1 MKLRSIVLSGREIG
15 NNLKLLRKGKKME
28 VFFMKTKKVLAFFLC
43 VLLCMGTLTVTSFAA
58 TTEITVGSTEED
70 VYAAFGLTTDADKAK
85 LKVDLEAKTLSLQ
98 GDIEVPDT
106 VRITG
111 GEWTLLGYG
120 KKITLKSKEIAIR
133 NDAVLHLGKNGDPE
147 ASALTLI
154 SKYDYSSIFDLQ
166 GNAKLH
172 MYDGV
177 TAGPSNCVNN
187 PGCADLNDNAIFYMH
202 GGTITDCISPY
213 SVAGGVYIKDKSQFH
228 MYGGVIENCSGME
241 GGAVGIADGT
251 TAIGP
256 TTGSNGLFHMHGG
269 TIRNCTDNYEG
280 GGAVCITLFYGST
293 TNYGKFIMDGGTIM
307 DCKTAGTF
315 QEGGG
320 AIYINAAGAEAK
332 INGGTIT
339 KNSTSKA
346 GGGIYVGRGTA
357 AIAAE
362 AAVYDNHADTEA
374 DDIAVGRSGATVT
387 IAKPPSGLTLSSGR
401 EIDGWYKDSTGTRW
415 DLTANYP
422 PIPVSMDAD
431 GTRTFTSKTSLKAA
445 HAVRSGLEVSPPT
458 LDFGSAETGYT
469 VPAAQTV
476 TVTNIG
482 DKSVTSLKVNSEHFE
497 IGPLSQTELAPGAT
511 ATFTVSPK
519 ASLPAG
525 AYSETIT
532 VSGTSNSKR
541 VTSSVTAS
549 FTVKEKLYTLTVEL
563 NGGNGATTGG
573 SYAAGTVV
581 PIDAGK
587 RAGYTFNGWTSSN
600 GGDFANQNAASTSFT
615 MPGADTTV
623 TAAWARNK
631 NHHNTTLPPTP
642 ETGDGSN
649 MPLWISLLSLS
660 GAGALG
666 AARYSRKRKA

>member
-1 MKLRSIVLSGREIG
+1 
-15 NNLKLLRKGKKME
+15 ME

-58 TTEITVGSTEED
+58 TTEITEGSTEEE
-70 VYAAFGLTTDADKAK
+70 VYAAFGLTTAEDKEK

-98 GDIEVPDT
+98 DDIEVRDT

-111 GEWTLLGYG
+111 GEWTLLGEG
-120 KKITLKSKEIAIR
+120 HTLTFTSQCFVVGG
-133 NDAVLHLGKNGDPE
+133 DAVLKLGQDGEGGNGITITSEDNIMHPVF
-147 ASALTLI
+147 
-154 SKYDYSSIFDLQ
+154 Y
-166 GNAKLH
+166 
-172 MYDGV
+172 
-177 TAGPSNCVNN
+177 
-187 PGCADLNDNAIFYMH
+187 LNDTSKLYMYENVTIGLSSSLSTPAGIDIGTDAAFYMH
-202 GGTITDCISPY
+202 GGKITGCVNGAST
-213 SVAGGVYIKDKSQFH
+213 AGGVYINDNGQFH

-251 TAIGP
+251 TEIGP
-256 TTGSNGLFHMHGG
+256 NTGSNGLFHMYGG
-269 TIRNCTDNYEG
+269 TIKNCTDNYKG
-280 GGAVCITLFYGST
+280 GGAVSIALFRGY
-293 TNYGKFIMDGGTIM
+293 TNYGQFIMDGGTIT
-307 DCKTAGTF
+307 DCKTAGTSTK
-315 QEGGG
+315 GGG
-320 AIYINAAGAEAK
+320 AICINAADAEAK

-346 GGGIYVGRGTA
+346 GGGIYVGQGTA

-374 DDIAVGRSGATVT
+374 DDIAVGPSRATVT

-401 EIDGWYKDSTGTRW
+401 EIDGWYRDSASMRW
-415 DLTANYP
+415 NLSAGYP
-422 PIPVSMDAD
+422 LMSEYVPAG
-431 GTRTFTSKTSLKAA
+431 GTRTFTSLKIQKGLKAA
-445 HAVRSGLEVSPPT
+445 HAVRCGLEVSPAT

-476 TVTNIG
+476 MVTNIG
-482 DKSVTSLKVNSEHFE
+482 DRNATSLKVNSEHFD
-497 IGPLSQTELAPGAT
+497 IGPLSQTVLAPGDT

-519 ASLPAG
+519 ASLPVG
-525 AYSETIT
+525 AYSETIK
-532 VSGTSNSKR
+532 VSGTSNYNP
-541 VTSSVTAS
+541 VTSSVSAS
-549 FTVKEKLYTLTVEL
+549 FTVKEKLYKLTVEL

-573 SYAAGTVV
+573 SYAAGTIV
-581 PIDAGK
+581 PINAGS

-600 GGDFANQNAASTSFT
+600 GGDFANKNAASTSFT

-649 MPLWISLLSLS
+649 MPLWIALLSLS
-660 GAGALG
+660 GAGVLG

>member
-1 MKLRSIVLSGREIG
+1 MKLRSIVLAGREIG

-28 VFFMKTKKVLAFFLC
+28 VFFMKTKKVLALFLC
-43 VLLCMGTLTVTSFAA
+43 VLLYMGTLTVTSFAA
-58 TTEITVGSTEED
+58 TTEITEGSTEEE
-70 VYAAFGLTTDADKAK
+70 VYAAFGLTTAEDQAK
-85 LKVDLEAKTLSLQ
+85 LAVDLEAKTLSLKD
-98 GDIEVPDT
+98 DIEVRDT

-111 GEWTLLGYG
+111 GEWTLLGEG
-120 KKITLKSKEIAIR
+120 HTLTFTSQCFVVGG
-133 NDAVLHLGKNGDPE
+133 DAVLKLGQDGEGGNGITITSEYNNIPVFYLND
-147 ASALTLI
+147 T
-154 SKYDYSSIFDLQ
+154 SKLY
-166 GNAKLH
+166 
-172 MYDGV
+172 MYENV
-177 TAGPSNCVNN
+177 TIGPSSSLST
-187 PGCADLNDNAIFYMH
+187 PAGIDIGTDAAFYMH
-202 GGTITDCISPY
+202 GGKITGCVNGAST
-213 SVAGGVYIKDKSQFH
+213 AGGVYINDNGQFH
-228 MYGGVIENCSGME
+228 MYGGVIENCSGCE

-251 TAIGP
+251 TEIGP
-256 TTGSNGLFHMHGG
+256 NTGSNGLFHMHGG
-269 TIRNCTDNYEG
+269 TIKNCTDNYNG
-280 GGAVCITLFYGST
+280 GGAVSIALFRGY
-293 TNYGKFIMDGGTIM
+293 TNYGQFIMDGGTIT
-307 DCKTAGTF
+307 DCKTAGTSTK
-315 QEGGG
+315 GGG
-320 AIYINAAGAEAK
+320 AICINAADAEAK

-346 GGGIYVGRGTA
+346 GGGIYVGQGTA

-374 DDIAVGRSGATVT
+374 DDIAVGSSRAIVT

-431 GTRTFTSKTSLKAA
+431 GTRTFNSKTSLKAA

-532 VSGTSNSKR
+532 VSGTSNYKR

-549 FTVKEKLYTLTVEL
+549 FTVKEKLYKLTVEL

-600 GGDFANQNAASTSFT
+600 GGDFANKNAASTSFT

-623 TAAWARNK
+623 TAAWARNRSY
-631 NHHNTTLPPTP
+631 HNTTLPPTP
-642 ETGDGSN
+642 ETGDSSN
-649 MPLWISLLSLS
+649 MPLWIALLSLS
-660 GAGALG
+660 GAGVLG

>member
-1 MKLRSIVLSGREIG
+1 
-15 NNLKLLRKGKKME
+15 ME
-28 VFFMKTKKVLAFFLC
+28 VFFMKTKKVLALFLC

-98 GDIEVPDT
+98 DDIEVPDT

-120 KKITLKSKEIAIR
+120 KKITLKGKEIAIH
-133 NDAVLHLGKNGDPE
+133 NDAVLHLGKNGDPV

-154 SKYDYSSIFDLQ
+154 STDDWSSIFDLQ
-166 GNAKLH
+166 DNAKLH

-177 TAGPSNCVNN
+177 TAGPSNCINR

-213 SVAGGVYIKDKSQFH
+213 SVAGGVYIKDNGQFH
-228 MYGGVIENCSGME
+228 MFGGIIENCSGCE

-251 TAIGP
+251 TEIGP
-256 TTGSNGLFHMHGG
+256 DTGSNGLFHMYGG
-269 TIRNCTDNYEG
+269 TIKNCTDNYEG
-280 GGAVCITLFYGST
+280 GGAVCITLFDGYYP
-293 TNYGKFIMDGGTIM
+293 NYGKFIMDGGTIT
-307 DCKTAGTF
+307 DCKTAGTST
-315 QEGGG
+315 EGGG
-320 AIYINAAGAEAK
+320 AIYINAADAEAK

-357 AIAAE
+357 TIAEA

-374 DDIAVGRSGATVT
+374 DDIAVGPSRATVT

-401 EIDGWYKDSTGTRW
+401 EIDGWYRDSASMRWNLSAGYPLMSEYVPAGGT
-415 DLTANYP
+415 
-422 PIPVSMDAD
+422 I
-431 GTRTFTSKTSLKAA
+431 TFTSLKIQKGLKAA
-445 HAVRSGLEVSPPT
+445 HAVRCGLEVSPAT

-482 DKSVTSLKVNSEHFE
+482 DRNATSLKVNSENFD
-497 IGPLSQTELAPGAT
+497 IGPLSQTVLAPGDT

-519 ASLPAG
+519 ASLPVG
-525 AYSETIT
+525 AYSETIK
-532 VSGTSNSKR
+532 VSGTSNYNP
-541 VTSSVTAS
+541 VTSSVSAS
-549 FTVKEKLYTLTVEL
+549 FTVKEKLYKLTVEL

-600 GGDFANQNAASTSFT
+600 GGDFANKNAASTSFT

-649 MPLWISLLSLS
+649 MPLWIALLSLS
-660 GAGALG
+660 GAGVLG

>member
-1 MKLRSIVLSGREIG
+1 
-15 NNLKLLRKGKKME
+15 ME

-58 TTEITVGSTEED
+58 TTEITEGSTEEE
-70 VYAAFGLTTDADKAK
+70 VYAAFGLTTAEDKEK

-98 GDIEVPDT
+98 DDIEVRDT

-111 GEWTLLGYG
+111 GEWTLLGEG
-120 KKITLKSKEIAIR
+120 HTLTFTSQCFVVGG
-133 NDAVLHLGKNGDPE
+133 DAVLKLGQDGEGGNGITITSEDNIMHPVFY
-147 ASALTLI
+147 LNDT
-154 SKYDYSSIFDLQ
+154 SKLY
-166 GNAKLH
+166 
-172 MYDGV
+172 MYENV
-177 TAGPSNCVNN
+177 TIGPSSSLST
-187 PGCADLNDNAIFYMH
+187 PAGIDIGTDAAFYMH
-202 GGTITDCISPY
+202 GGKITGCVNGAST
-213 SVAGGVYIKDKSQFH
+213 AGGVYINDNGQFH

-251 TAIGP
+251 TEIGP
-256 TTGSNGLFHMHGG
+256 NTGSNGLFHMYGG
-269 TIRNCTDNYEG
+269 TIKNCTDNYKG
-280 GGAVCITLFYGST
+280 GGAVSIALFRGY
-293 TNYGKFIMDGGTIM
+293 TNYGQFIMDGGTIT
-307 DCKTAGTF
+307 DCKTAGTSTK
-315 QEGGG
+315 GGG
-320 AIYINAAGAEAK
+320 AICINAADAEAK

-346 GGGIYVGRGTA
+346 GGGIYVGQGTA

-374 DDIAVGRSGATVT
+374 DDIAVGPSRATVT

-401 EIDGWYKDSTGTRW
+401 EIDGWYRDSASMRW
-415 DLTANYP
+415 NLSAGYP
-422 PIPVSMDAD
+422 LMSEYVPAG
-431 GTRTFTSKTSLKAA
+431 GTRTFTSLKIQKGLKAA
-445 HAVRSGLEVSPPT
+445 HAVRCGLEVSPAT

-476 TVTNIG
+476 MVTNIG
-482 DKSVTSLKVNSEHFE
+482 DRNATSLKVNSEHFD
-497 IGPLSQTELAPGAT
+497 IGPLSQTVLAPGDT

-519 ASLPAG
+519 ASLPVG
-525 AYSETIT
+525 AYSETIK
-532 VSGTSNSKR
+532 VSGTSNYNP
-541 VTSSVTAS
+541 VTSSVSAS
-549 FTVKEKLYTLTVEL
+549 FTVKEKLYKLTVEL

-573 SYAAGTVV
+573 SYAAGTIV
-581 PIDAGK
+581 PINAGS

-600 GGDFANQNAASTSFT
+600 GGDFANKNAASTSFT

-649 MPLWISLLSLS
+649 MPLWIALLSLS
-660 GAGALG
+660 GAGVLG

>member
-1 MKLRSIVLSGREIG
+1 
-15 NNLKLLRKGKKME
+15 ME

-85 LKVDLEAKTLSLQ
+85 LKVDLSAKTLSLQ
-98 GDIEVPDT
+98 DDIEVPDT
-106 VRITG
+106 VQITG

-120 KKITLKSKEIAIR
+120 KKITLKGKAIAIR
-133 NDAVLHLGKNGDPE
+133 NDAVLHLGKNGDPV

-154 SKYDYSSIFDLQ
+154 STYDFSSIFDLQ

-177 TAGPSNCVNN
+177 TAGPSNCINR

-228 MYGGVIENCSGME
+228 MYGGVIENCSGCE

-251 TAIGP
+251 TEIGP
-256 TTGSNGLFHMHGG
+256 DTGSNGLFHMYGG
-269 TIRNCTDNYEG
+269 TIKNCTDKYEG
-280 GGAVCITLFYGST
+280 GGAVCITLFSGYSR
-293 TNYGKFIMDGGTIM
+293 NYGKFIMDGGTITG
-307 DCKTAGTF
+307 CKTTEGTY
-315 QEGGG
+315 QIGGG
-320 AIYINAAGAEAK
+320 AVCINAADAKAE
-332 INGGTIT
+332 INGGKIT
-339 KNSTSKA
+339 QNSTSKA

-357 AIAAE
+357 AIAEA
-362 AAVYDNHADTEA
+362 AAVYDNHAVFEA
-374 DDIAVGRSGATVT
+374 DDIAVGSSRATVT

-445 HAVRSGLEVSPPT
+445 HAVRCGLEVSPAR

-469 VPAAQTV
+469 VPAAQKV

-482 DKSVTSLKVNSEHFE
+482 DRSATLSQPSSENFD
-497 IGPLSQTELAPGAT
+497 IGPLSQTVLAPGET
-511 ATFTVSPK
+511 ATFAVSPK

-525 AYSETIT
+525 SYSETIT

-573 SYAAGTVV
+573 SYAAGTIV
-581 PIDAGK
+581 PINAGS

-600 GGDFANQNAASTSFT
+600 GGDFANKNAASTSFT

-623 TAAWARNK
+623 TAAWARNRSY
-631 NHHNTTLPPTP
+631 HNTTLPPTP
-642 ETGDGSN
+642 ETGDSSN
-649 MPLWISLLSLS
+649 MPLWIALLSLS
-660 GAGALG
+660 GAGVLG

>member
-1 MKLRSIVLSGREIG
+1 
-15 NNLKLLRKGKKME
+15 ME

-58 TTEITVGSTEED
+58 TTEITEGSTEEE
-70 VYAAFGLTTDADKAK
+70 VYAAFGLTTAEDKEK

-98 GDIEVPDT
+98 DDIEVRDT

-111 GEWTLLGYG
+111 GERTLLGEG
-120 KKITLKSKEIAIR
+120 HTLTFTSQCFVVGG
-133 NDAVLHLGKNGDPE
+133 DAVLKLGQDGEGGNGITITSEDNIMHPVFY
-147 ASALTLI
+147 LNDT
-154 SKYDYSSIFDLQ
+154 SKLY
-166 GNAKLH
+166 
-172 MYDGV
+172 MYENV
-177 TAGPSNCVNN
+177 TIGPSSSLST
-187 PGCADLNDNAIFYMH
+187 PAGIDIGTDAAFYMH
-202 GGTITDCISPY
+202 GGKITGCVNGAST
-213 SVAGGVYIKDKSQFH
+213 AGGVYINDNGQFH

-251 TAIGP
+251 TEIGP
-256 TTGSNGLFHMHGG
+256 NTGSNGLFHMYGG
-269 TIRNCTDNYEG
+269 TIKNCTDNYKG
-280 GGAVCITLFYGST
+280 GGAVSIALFRGY
-293 TNYGKFIMDGGTIM
+293 TNYGQFIMDGGTIT
-307 DCKTAGTF
+307 DCKTAGTSTK
-315 QEGGG
+315 GGG
-320 AIYINAAGAEAK
+320 AICINAADAEAK

-346 GGGIYVGRGTA
+346 GGGIYVGQGTA

-374 DDIAVGRSGATVT
+374 DDIAVGPSRATVT

-401 EIDGWYKDSTGTRW
+401 EIDGWYRDSASMRW
-415 DLTANYP
+415 NLSAGYP
-422 PIPVSMDAD
+422 LMSEYVPAG
-431 GTRTFTSKTSLKAA
+431 GTRTFTSLKIQKGLKAA
-445 HAVRSGLEVSPPT
+445 HAVRCGLEVSPAT

-476 TVTNIG
+476 MVTNIG
-482 DKSVTSLKVNSEHFE
+482 DRNATSLKVNSEHFD
-497 IGPLSQTELAPGAT
+497 IGPLSQTVLAPGDT

-519 ASLPAG
+519 ASLPVG
-525 AYSETIT
+525 AYSETIK
-532 VSGTSNSKR
+532 VSGTSNYNP
-541 VTSSVTAS
+541 VTSSVSAS
-549 FTVKEKLYTLTVEL
+549 FTVKEKLYKLTVEL

-573 SYAAGTVV
+573 SYAAGTIV
-581 PIDAGK
+581 PINAGS

-600 GGDFANQNAASTSFT
+600 GGDFANKNAASTSFT

-649 MPLWISLLSLS
+649 MPLWIALLSLS
-660 GAGALG
+660 GAGVLG

>member
-1 MKLRSIVLSGREIG
+1 MKLRSIVLAGREIG

-28 VFFMKTKKVLAFFLC
+28 VFFMKTKKVLALFLC

-58 TTEITVGSTEED
+58 TTEITADSTED
-70 VYAAFGLTTDADKAK
+70 AVYAAFGLTTAEDQAK
-85 LKVDLEAKTLSLQ
+85 LAVDPSTKTLSLQ
-98 GDIEVPDT
+98 DDIEVRDT

-111 GEWTLLGYG
+111 GEWTLLGEG
-120 KKITLKSKEIAIR
+120 HTLTFTSQCFVVGG
-133 NDAVLHLGKNGDPE
+133 DAVLKLGQDGEGGNGITITSEDNNIPVFY
-147 ASALTLI
+147 LNDT
-154 SKYDYSSIFDLQ
+154 SKLY
-166 GNAKLH
+166 
-172 MYDGV
+172 MYENV
-177 TAGPSNCVNN
+177 TIGPSSSLST
-187 PGCADLNDNAIFYMH
+187 PAGIDIGTDAAFYMH
-202 GGTITDCISPY
+202 GGKITGCVNGAST
-213 SVAGGVYIKDKSQFH
+213 AGGVYINDNGQFH
-228 MYGGVIENCSGME
+228 MYGGVIENCSGCE

-251 TAIGP
+251 TEIGP
-256 TTGSNGLFHMHGG
+256 NTGSNGLFHMYGG
-269 TIRNCTDNYEG
+269 TIKNCTDNYKG
-280 GGAVCITLFYGST
+280 GGAVSIALFRGY
-293 TNYGKFIMDGGTIM
+293 TNYGQFIMDGGTIT
-307 DCKTAGTF
+307 DCKTAGTSTK
-315 QEGGG
+315 GGG
-320 AIYINAAGAEAK
+320 AICINAADAEAK

-346 GGGIYVGRGTA
+346 GGGIYVGQGTA

-374 DDIAVGRSGATVT
+374 DDIAVGSSRATVT

-431 GTRTFTSKTSLKAA
+431 GTRTFNSKTSLKAA

-532 VSGTSNSKR
+532 VSGTSNYKR

-600 GGDFANQNAASTSFT
+600 GGDFANKNAASTSFT

-642 ETGDGSN
+642 ETGDSSN
-649 MPLWISLLSLS
+649 MPLWIALLSLS
-660 GAGALG
+660 GAGVLG

>member
-1 MKLRSIVLSGREIG
+1 MKLRSIVLAGREIG

-85 LKVDLEAKTLSLQ
+85 LKVDLSAKTLSLQ
-98 GDIEVPDT
+98 DDIEVPDT

-133 NDAVLHLGKNGDPE
+133 NDAVLHLGKNGDPV

-154 SKYDYSSIFDLQ
+154 STDDSSIFDLQ

-177 TAGPSNCVNN
+177 TAGPSNCFNR

-293 TNYGKFIMDGGTIM
+293 TNYGKFIMDGGTIT

-431 GTRTFTSKTSLKAA
+431 GTRTFNSKTSLKAA
-445 HAVRSGLEVSPPT
+445 HAVRSGLEVSPPYIGFRKCRNG
-458 LDFGSAETGYT
+458 LYSAGSTEGY
-469 VPAAQTV
+469 
-476 TVTNIG
+476 
-482 DKSVTSLKVNSEHFE
+482 
-497 IGPLSQTELAPGAT
+497 
-511 ATFTVSPK
+511 
-519 ASLPAG
+519 
-525 AYSETIT
+525 
-532 VSGTSNSKR
+532 
-541 VTSSVTAS
+541 
-549 FTVKEKLYTLTVEL
+549 
-563 NGGNGATTGG
+563 GNQHRG
-573 SYAAGTVV
+573 
-581 PIDAGK
+581 
-587 RAGYTFNGWTSSN
+587 
-600 GGDFANQNAASTSFT
+600 
-615 MPGADTTV
+615 
-623 TAAWARNK
+623 
-631 NHHNTTLPPTP
+631 
-642 ETGDGSN
+642 
-649 MPLWISLLSLS
+649 
-660 GAGALG
+660 
-666 AARYSRKRKA
+666 

>member
-1 MKLRSIVLSGREIG
+1 
-15 NNLKLLRKGKKME
+15 ME
-28 VFFMKTKKVLAFFLC
+28 VFFMKTKKVLALFLC
-43 VLLCMGTLTVTSFAA
+43 VLLYMGTLTVTSFAA
-58 TTEITVGSTEED
+58 TTEITEGSTEEE
-70 VYAAFGLTTDADKAK
+70 VYAAFGLTTAEDQAK
-85 LKVDLEAKTLSLQ
+85 LAVDLEAKTLSLKD
-98 GDIEVPDT
+98 DIEVRDT

-111 GEWTLLGYG
+111 GEWTLLGEG
-120 KKITLKSKEIAIR
+120 HTLTFTSQCFVVGG
-133 NDAVLHLGKNGDPE
+133 DAVLKLGQDGEGGNGITITSEYNNIPVFYLND
-147 ASALTLI
+147 T
-154 SKYDYSSIFDLQ
+154 SKLY
-166 GNAKLH
+166 
-172 MYDGV
+172 MYENV
-177 TAGPSNCVNN
+177 TIGPSSSLST
-187 PGCADLNDNAIFYMH
+187 PAGIDIGTDAAFYMH
-202 GGTITDCISPY
+202 GGKITGCVNGAST
-213 SVAGGVYIKDKSQFH
+213 AGGVYINDNGQFH
-228 MYGGVIENCSGME
+228 MYGGVIENCSGCE

-251 TAIGP
+251 TEIGP
-256 TTGSNGLFHMHGG
+256 NTGSNGLFHMHGG
-269 TIRNCTDNYEG
+269 TIKNCTDNYNG
-280 GGAVCITLFYGST
+280 GGAVSIALFRGY
-293 TNYGKFIMDGGTIM
+293 TNYGQFIMDGGTIT
-307 DCKTAGTF
+307 DCKTAGTSTK
-315 QEGGG
+315 GGG
-320 AIYINAAGAEAK
+320 AICINAADAEAK

-346 GGGIYVGRGTA
+346 GGGIYVGQGTA

-374 DDIAVGRSGATVT
+374 DDIAVGSSRAIVT

-431 GTRTFTSKTSLKAA
+431 GTRTFNSKTSLKAA

-532 VSGTSNSKR
+532 VSGTSNYKR

-549 FTVKEKLYTLTVEL
+549 FTVKEKLYKLTVEL

-600 GGDFANQNAASTSFT
+600 GGDFANKNAASTSFT

-623 TAAWARNK
+623 TAAWARNRSY
-631 NHHNTTLPPTP
+631 HNTTLPPTP
-642 ETGDGSN
+642 ETGDSSN
-649 MPLWISLLSLS
+649 MPLWIALLSLS
-660 GAGALG
+660 GAGVLG

>member
-1 MKLRSIVLSGREIG
+1 
-15 NNLKLLRKGKKME
+15 ME

-98 GDIEVPDT
+98 DDIEVRDT

-111 GEWTLLGYG
+111 GEWTLLGEG
-120 KKITLKSKEIAIR
+120 HTLTFTSQCFVVGG
-133 NDAVLHLGKNGDPE
+133 DAVLKLGQDGEGGNGITITSEDNNIPVFY
-147 ASALTLI
+147 LNDT
-154 SKYDYSSIFDLQ
+154 SKLY
-166 GNAKLH
+166 
-172 MYDGV
+172 MYENV
-177 TAGPSNCVNN
+177 TIGPSSSLST
-187 PGCADLNDNAIFYMH
+187 PAGIDIGTDAAFYMH
-202 GGTITDCISPY
+202 GGKITGCVNGAST
-213 SVAGGVYIKDKSQFH
+213 AGGVYINDNGQFH
-228 MYGGVIENCSGME
+228 MYGGVIENCSGCE

-251 TAIGP
+251 TEIGP
-256 TTGSNGLFHMHGG
+256 NTGSNGLFHMHGG
-269 TIRNCTDNYEG
+269 TIKNCTDNNEG
-280 GGAVCITLFYGST
+280 GGAVSIALFRGY
-293 TNYGKFIMDGGTIM
+293 TNYGKFIMDGGTIT
-307 DCKTAGTF
+307 DCKTAGTS
-315 QEGGG
+315 QIGGG
-320 AIYINAAGAEAK
+320 AVYINAADAEAK

-339 KNSTSKA
+339 QNSTSKA

-362 AAVYDNHADTEA
+362 AAAVYDNHADTEA

-387 IAKPPSGLTLSSGR
+387 IANPPSGLTLSSGR
-401 EIDGWYKDSTGTRW
+401 EIDGWYNDSAGTRW

-422 PIPVSMDAD
+422 PIPVSMGAD
-431 GTRTFTSKTSLKAA
+431 GTKTFTSKTSLKAA

-497 IGPLSQTELAPGAT
+497 IGSLSQTVLAPGET
-511 ATFTVSPK
+511 ATFAVSPK

-525 AYSETIT
+525 SYSETIT
-532 VSGTSNSKR
+532 VSGTSNYKR

-549 FTVKEKLYTLTVEL
+549 FTVKEKLYKLTVEL

-600 GGDFANQNAASTSFT
+600 GGDFANKNAASTSFT

-649 MPLWISLLSLS
+649 MPLWIALLSLS
-660 GAGALG
+660 GAGVLG

>member
-1 MKLRSIVLSGREIG
+1 
-15 NNLKLLRKGKKME
+15 ME
-28 VFFMKTKKVLAFFLC
+28 VFFMKTKRVLALFLC

-58 TTEITVGSTEED
+58 TTEITADSTEEG
-70 VYAAFGLTTDADKAK
+70 VYAAFGLTTAEDKEK

-98 GDIEVPDT
+98 DDIEVRDT

-111 GEWTLLGYG
+111 GEWTLLGEG
-120 KKITLKSKEIAIR
+120 HTLTFTSQCFVVGG
-133 NDAVLHLGKNGDPE
+133 DAVLKLGQDGEGGNGITITSEDNMHPVFY
-147 ASALTLI
+147 LNDT
-154 SKYDYSSIFDLQ
+154 SKLY
-166 GNAKLH
+166 
-172 MYDGV
+172 MYENV
-177 TAGPSNCVNN
+177 TIGPSSS
-187 PGCADLNDNAIFYMH
+187 PSTAAGIDIGTDAAFYMH
-202 GGTITDCISPY
+202 GGKITGCVNNAST
-213 SVAGGVYIKDKSQFH
+213 AGGVYIKDKGQFH

-251 TAIGP
+251 TEIGP
-256 TTGSNGLFHMHGG
+256 NTGSNGLFHMYGG
-269 TIRNCTDNYEG
+269 TIKNCTDNYEG
-280 GGAVCITLFYGST
+280 GGAVCITLFYGYYP
-293 TNYGKFIMDGGTIM
+293 NYGKFIMDGGTIT
-307 DCKTAGTF
+307 DCKTAGTY
-315 QEGGG
+315 QIGGG
-320 AIYINAAGAEAK
+320 AIYINAADARAD

-339 KNSTSKA
+339 QNSTSKA

-422 PIPVSMDAD
+422 PIPVPMGAD
-431 GTRTFTSKTSLKAA
+431 GTKTFTSKTGLKAA

-482 DKSVTSLKVNSEHFE
+482 DRSATLSQPSSENFD
-497 IGPLSQTELAPGAT
+497 IGPLSKPALAPGEK

-525 AYSETIT
+525 SYSETIT

-549 FTVKEKLYTLTVEL
+549 FTVKEKLYKLTVEL

-581 PIDAGK
+581 PIDAGS
-587 RAGYTFNGWTSSN
+587 RGGYTFNGWTSSN

-623 TAAWARNK
+623 MAAWARNK

-642 ETGDGSN
+642 ETGDSSN
-649 MPLWISLLSLS
+649 MPLWIALLSLS
-660 GAGALG
+660 GAGVLG

>member
-1 MKLRSIVLSGREIG
+1 
-15 NNLKLLRKGKKME
+15 
-28 VFFMKTKKVLAFFLC
+28 
-43 VLLCMGTLTVTSFAA
+43 MGTLTVTSFAA

-98 GDIEVPDT
+98 DDIEVPDT
-106 VRITG
+106 VQITG

-120 KKITLKSKEIAIR
+120 KKITLKGQEIAIR
-133 NDAVLHLGKNGDPE
+133 NDAVLHLGKNGDPV

-154 SKYDYSSIFDLQ
+154 STYDFSSIFDLQ

-177 TAGPSNCVNN
+177 TAGPSNCVNR

-228 MYGGVIENCSGME
+228 MYGGVIENCSGCE

-251 TAIGP
+251 TEIGP
-256 TTGSNGLFHMHGG
+256 DTGSNGLFHMYGG
-269 TIRNCTDNYEG
+269 TIKNCIDKNKG
-280 GGAVCITLFYGST
+280 GGAVCITLFSGYSH
-293 TNYGKFIMDGGTIM
+293 NYGKFIMDGGTIT
-307 DCKTAGTF
+307 DCKTAGTSTKAP
-315 QEGGG
+315 GGG
-320 AIYINAAGAEAK
+320 AICINAADAEAK

-346 GGGIYVGRGTA
+346 GGGIYVGQGTA

-401 EIDGWYKDSTGTRW
+401 EIDGWYNDSARTRW
-415 DLTANYP
+415 ALSDPYP
-422 PIPVSMDAD
+422 FNSVSMDAD

-445 HAVRSGLEVSPPT
+445 HAVRCGLEVSPPT

-482 DKSVTSLKVNSEHFE
+482 DRSATLSQPSSENFD
-497 IGPLSQTELAPGAT
+497 IGPLSPTVLAPGGT

-525 AYSETIT
+525 SYSETIT
-532 VSGTSNSKR
+532 VSGTSNYNL
-541 VTSSVTAS
+541 VTSSVSAS
-549 FTVKEKLYTLTVEL
+549 FMVKEKLYTLTVEL

-600 GGDFANQNAASTSFT
+600 GGDFANKNAASTSFT

-649 MPLWISLLSLS
+649 MPLWIALLSLS
-660 GAGALG
+660 GAGVLG

>member
-1 MKLRSIVLSGREIG
+1 
-15 NNLKLLRKGKKME
+15 ME
-28 VFFMKTKKVLAFFLC
+28 VFFMKTKKVLALFLC
-43 VLLCMGTLTVTSFAA
+43 VLLYMGTLTVTSFAA
-58 TTEITVGSTEED
+58 TTEITEGSTEEE
-70 VYAAFGLTTDADKAK
+70 VYAAFGLTTDETKAK
-85 LKVDLEAKTLSLQ
+85 LKVDLLAKTLSLKD
-98 GDIEVPDT
+98 DIEVRDT

-111 GEWTLLGYG
+111 GEWTLLGEG
-120 KKITLKSKEIAIR
+120 HTLTFTSQCFVVGG
-133 NDAVLHLGKNGDPE
+133 DAVLKLGQDGEGGNGITITSEDNMHPVFY
-147 ASALTLI
+147 LNDT
-154 SKYDYSSIFDLQ
+154 SKLY
-166 GNAKLH
+166 
-172 MYDGV
+172 MYENV
-177 TAGPSNCVNN
+177 TIGPSSS
-187 PGCADLNDNAIFYMH
+187 PSTAAGIDIGTEAAFYMH
-202 GGTITDCISPY
+202 GGKITGCVNNAST
-213 SVAGGVYIKDKSQFH
+213 AGGVYIKGSGQFH

-251 TAIGP
+251 TEIGP
-256 TTGSNGLFHMHGG
+256 NTGSNGLFHMYGG
-269 TIRNCTDNYEG
+269 TIKNCTDNYEG
-280 GGAVCITLFYGST
+280 GGAVCITLFDGYYP
-293 TNYGKFIMDGGTIM
+293 NYGKFIMDGGTIT
-307 DCKTAGTF
+307 DCKTAGTSTKAK
-315 QEGGG
+315 GGG
-320 AIYINAAGAEAK
+320 AICINAADAEAK

-346 GGGIYVGRGTA
+346 GGGIYVGQGTA

-362 AAVYDNHADTEA
+362 AAVYDNRAAAEA
-374 DDIAVGRSGATVT
+374 DDIAVGRFEAKVT
-387 IAKPPSGLTLSSGR
+387 IANPPSGLTLSSGR
-401 EIDGWYKDSTGTRW
+401 EIDGWYNDSARTRW

-445 HAVRSGLEVSPPT
+445 HAVRCGLEVSPAT

-497 IGPLSQTELAPGAT
+497 IGPLSKPALAPGET

-525 AYSETIT
+525 SYSETIT
-532 VSGTSNSKR
+532 VSGTSNYKR

-549 FTVKEKLYTLTVEL
+549 FAVKEKLYKLTVEL

-581 PIDAGK
+581 PIDAGR

-600 GGDFANQNAASTSFT
+600 GGDFDNKNAASTSFT

-649 MPLWISLLSLS
+649 MPLWIALLSLS
-660 GAGALG
+660 GAGVLG

>member
-1 MKLRSIVLSGREIG
+1 
-15 NNLKLLRKGKKME
+15 ME

-58 TTEITVGSTEED
+58 TTEITADSTEEG
-70 VYAAFGLTTDADKAK
+70 VYAAFGLTTAEDKEK

-98 GDIEVPDT
+98 DDIEVRDT

-111 GEWTLLGYG
+111 GEWTLLGEG
-120 KKITLKSKEIAIR
+120 HTLTFTSQCFVVGR
-133 NDAVLHLGKNGDPE
+133 DAVLKLGQDGEGGNGI
-147 ASALTLI
+147 TI
-154 SKYDYSSIFDLQ
+154 TSKDNNIPVFYLNDTS
-166 GNAKLH
+166 KLY
-172 MYDGV
+172 MYENV
-177 TAGPSNCVNN
+177 TIGPSSSLST
-187 PGCADLNDNAIFYMH
+187 PAGIDIGTDAAFYMH
-202 GGTITDCISPY
+202 GGKITGCVNNAST
-213 SVAGGVYIKDKSQFH
+213 AGGVYIKDKGQFH
-228 MYGGVIENCSGME
+228 MYGGVIENCSGVE

-251 TAIGP
+251 TEIGP
-256 TTGSNGLFHMHGG
+256 NTGSNGLFHMYGG
-269 TIRNCTDNYEG
+269 TIKNCTDNNEG

-293 TNYGKFIMDGGTIM
+293 TNYGKFIMDGGTIT
-307 DCKTAGTF
+307 DCKTAGTSTK
-315 QEGGG
+315 GGG

-374 DDIAVGRSGATVT
+374 DDIAVGSSRATVT

-415 DLTANYP
+415 DLSAVYP
-422 PIPVSMDAD
+422 PIPVPMGAD
-431 GTRTFTSKTSLKAA
+431 GTKKLTSLTSLKAA
-445 HAVRSGLEVSPPT
+445 HAVRSGLEVFPPT

-482 DKSVTSLKVNSEHFE
+482 DKSVTSLKLQSENFD

-525 AYSETIT
+525 SYSETIT
-532 VSGTSNSKR
+532 VSGTSNYKR

-549 FTVKEKLYTLTVEL
+549 FTVKEKLYKLTVEL

-600 GGDFANQNAASTSFT
+600 GGDFDNKNAASTSFT

-631 NHHNTTLPPTP
+631 SYHNTTLPPTP
-642 ETGDGSN
+642 ETGDSSN
-649 MPLWISLLSLS
+649 MPLWIALLSLS
-660 GAGALG
+660 GAGVLG

>member
-1 MKLRSIVLSGREIG
+1 
-15 NNLKLLRKGKKME
+15 ME

-70 VYAAFGLTTDADKAK
+70 VYAAFGLTTAEDQAK
-85 LKVDLEAKTLSLQ
+85 LGVDLSAKTLSLKD
-98 GDIEVPDT
+98 DIEVQDT
-106 VRITG
+106 VLITG

-120 KKITLKSKEIAIR
+120 KKITLKSKEIAIH
-133 NDAVLHLGKNGDPE
+133 NDAVLHLGKNGDPV

-154 SKYDYSSIFDLQ
+154 STDDWSSIFDLQ
-166 GNAKLH
+166 DNAKLH

-177 TAGPSNCVNN
+177 TAGPSNCINR
-187 PGCADLNDNAIFYMH
+187 PGCADLNDNAIFYMY

-251 TAIGP
+251 TEIGP
-256 TTGSNGLFHMHGG
+256 NTGSNGLFHMHGG
-269 TIRNCTDNYEG
+269 TIKNCIDNYEG

-293 TNYGKFIMDGGTIM
+293 TNYGKFIMDGGTIT
-307 DCKTAGTF
+307 DCKTAGTSTK
-315 QEGGG
+315 GGG

-362 AAVYDNHADTEA
+362 AAAVYDNHADTEA
-374 DDIAVGRSGATVT
+374 DDIAVGSSRATVT
-387 IAKPPSGLTLSSGR
+387 IANPPSGLTLSSGR
-401 EIDGWYKDSTGTRW
+401 EIDGWYIDGWYNDSARTRW

-431 GTRTFTSKTSLKAA
+431 GTKTFTLKTGLKAA
-445 HAVRSGLEVSPPT
+445 HAVRSGLEVSPAT

-532 VSGTSNSKR
+532 VSGETITVSGTSNYKR

-549 FTVKEKLYTLTVEL
+549 FTVKEKLYKLTVEL

-600 GGDFANQNAASTSFT
+600 GGDFANKNAASTSFT

-623 TAAWARNK
+623 TAAWARNRSY
-631 NHHNTTLPPTP
+631 HNTTLPPTP
-642 ETGDGSN
+642 ETGDSSN
-649 MPLWISLLSLS
+649 MPLWIALLSLS
-660 GAGALG
+660 GAGVLG